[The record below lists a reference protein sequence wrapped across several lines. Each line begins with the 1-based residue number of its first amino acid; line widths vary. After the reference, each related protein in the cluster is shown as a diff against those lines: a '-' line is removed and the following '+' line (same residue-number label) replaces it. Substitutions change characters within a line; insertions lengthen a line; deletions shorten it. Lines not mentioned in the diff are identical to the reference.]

1 MPDSFAPEHGT
12 SLPFAALRQV
22 DLLCDDFERAWQD
35 GTPRSIRDYLRSAD
49 PELLP
54 SLREELLK
62 LELHLRSL
70 RGEHPRAEEYLELFP
85 ECAGSVPAWLH
96 QALATADAPGT
107 VSNVMAPP
115 STVEHAPAAETPQ
128 SAAEAPAA
136 PLPPVLGEYEVL
148 GPLGAGGMGEVYRAR
163 HRRLG
168 KLVALKVLRRTQPAS
183 DQALARFRRE
193 MEAVG
198 QLDHPHLV
206 EAHDAGEQDGVVYL
220 VLKLIE
226 GIDLRRLVEERGPLP
241 VAEACDLVRQAA
253 LGLQYLHERGLVHR
267 DVKPANL
274 MRTPAGTV
282 KVLDLGLARWRWAA
296 GGDELTVAHMVLGT
310 PDYLAPEQIENAAG
324 TDIRADLYGLGA
336 TLFYLLTGKAPF
348 AHHDRAPAKLKA
360 HGTEPPPDVRS
371 LRPDV
376 PPDLAGLV
384 ARLLA
389 KQPEQRFATPRE
401 AADALAQFATT
412 APTADRRRPLWRAV
426 LAVAAGLLLLPLAVW
441 ATLSLVN
448 RISRPNGRPADPG
461 DLPVASQAPADSARG
476 PAAAQPLKVLR
487 LDVEHFAKV
496 DGQPRGVLGKRSFA
510 TRCDDQVT
518 VTGELSAPAYCYLI
532 DCRPDGTEELC
543 FPEKEDESPPLTDRP
558 RYPSESVGKEIGL
571 NEGPGLCAFVLV
583 ARSKPLPPYAE
594 WRPQAGD
601 SPWRKCDALVGVVW
615 RHDGTGLRAH
625 TPDDPEARGK
635 GQEARGVGELPRLV
649 EWLRQRTEADAVSAV
664 AFAVQP

>member
-22 DLLCDDFERAWQD
+22 DLLCDDFERVWQD
-35 GTPRSIRDYLRSAD
+35 GTPRSIQDYLSSAD

-70 RGEHPRAEEYLELFP
+70 RGEHPRAEDYLELFP
-85 ECAGSVPAWLH
+85 ECAGLVPAWLQ
-96 QALATADAPGT
+96 QALAAANAPGT
-107 VSNVMAPP
+107 VSNLVAQP

-136 PLPPVLGEYEVL
+136 PLPPILGEYEVL

-168 KLVALKVLRRTQPAS
+168 KLVALKVLRRTRPAS

-241 VAEACDLVRQAA
+241 VAEACELVRQAA

-282 KVLDLGLARWRWAA
+282 KVLDLGLARWRSAA
-296 GGDELTVAHMVLGT
+296 KADELTVAHMVLGT
-310 PDYLAPEQIENAAG
+310 PDYLAPEQIANAAG

-348 AHHDRAPAKLKA
+348 AHHDRARAKLKA
-360 HGTEPPPDVRS
+360 HEAEAPPDVRS
-371 LRPDV
+371 LRPEV
-376 PPDLAGLV
+376 PAGVATLV
-384 ARLLA
+384 GRLLA
-389 KQPEQRFATPRE
+389 KQPEHRFATPRE
-401 AADALAQFATT
+401 VADALAPFTT
-412 APTADRRRPLWRAV
+412 TGAAGSRPRLRWHKV
-426 LAVAAGLLLLPLAVW
+426 LAVAAGVLLLPLAVW
-441 ATLSLVN
+441 ATLSLLN
-448 RISRPNGRPADPG
+448 RGPRPDRRPADPG
-461 DLPVASQAPADSARG
+461 DPPV
-476 PAAAQPLKVLR
+476 AAQPLNVLR
-487 LDVEHFAKV
+487 LDVEHFATV
-496 DGQPRGVLGKRSFA
+496 GDLAQPRGLLGRKSFA
-510 TRCDDQVT
+510 ARCDDQLT
-518 VTGELSAPAYCYLI
+518 VNGELSAPAYCYLI
-532 DCRPDGTEELC
+532 AYRPDGTEEVC
-543 FPEKEDESPPLTDRP
+543 FPEKEDEAPPLTERP

-594 WRPQAGD
+594 WRPRQGE
-601 SPWRKCDALVGVVW
+601 SPWTRSDAMPGVVW
-615 RHDGTGLRAH
+615 RLDGTDLRAH

-635 GQEARGVGELPRLV
+635 GQEPRGVGELLRLV
-649 EWLRQRTEADAVSAV
+649 EWLRQGTEAEAVSAV
-664 AFAVQP
+664 AFAVQRRP